1 MSVTKDTTGK
11 WMSQVRVEDY
21 TGKTIHKKKRG
32 FATKK
37 EALECG
43 RDFLNKATADVGMLF
58 QDFVN
63 LYFEDMGHRL
73 KESTIISKRYMV
85 DKKILPVFGKMP
97 LNGITPK
104 DIRKWQNR
112 LTAYRDKNGKPY
124 AQTYLKTINNQLTA
138 MFNYAVKYYDLR
150 ENPCTKAGSMG
161 KSQAEEMNFW
171 TKTEFEQFLPAV
183 EDKPASYAAFM
194 TMDYTGMRVG

>member
-11 WMSQVRVEDY
+11 WMSQVRVKDY

-37 EALECG
+37 EALEWE
-43 RDFLNKATADVGMLF
+43 RDFLNKANADMGMLF
-58 QDFVN
+58 RDFVD

-85 DKKILPVFGKMP
+85 DKKILPVFGKIP
-97 LNGITPK
+97 INEITPK
-104 DIRKWQNR
+104 DIRKWQNG

-124 AQTYLKTINNQLTA
+124 AQTYLRAINNQITA

-150 ENPCTKAGSMG
+150 ENPCTKAGNMG
-161 KSQAEEMNFW
+161 
-171 TKTEFEQFLPAV
+171 TKNAGTFRSGIFTAGNPDLRSAQQDCVLQSSLQRFHRRSA
-183 EDKPASYAAFM
+183 
-194 TMDYTGMRVG
+194 

>member
-11 WMSQVRVEDY
+11 WMSQVRVKDY

-37 EALECG
+37 EALEWE
-43 RDFLNKATADVGMLF
+43 RDFLNKANADMGMLF
-58 QDFVN
+58 RDFVD

-85 DKKILPVFGKMP
+85 DKKILPVFGKIP
-97 LNGITPK
+97 INEITPK
-104 DIRKWQNR
+104 DIRKWQNG

-124 AQTYLKTINNQLTA
+124 AQTYLRAINNQELLC
-138 MFNYAVKYYDLR
+138 K
-150 ENPCTKAGSMG
+150 G
-161 KSQAEEMNFW
+161 W
-171 TKTEFEQFLPAV
+171 FLPSNTYDCGSFV
-183 EDKPASYAAFM
+183 
-194 TMDYTGMRVG
+194 VN